1 MAYERYL
8 RTHAED
14 PSTNGREARLKAL
27 RSVVGPNNQFSEIA
41 RVEKA
46 ARARATRAQNAATPL
61 SSSSDMPI
69 VTGVSRGGRRL
80 KQASR
85 FKV

>member
-1 MAYERYL
+1 MAYERFL

-14 PSTNGREARLKAL
+14 PSPNGRQARVKAL
-27 RSVVGPNNQFSEIA
+27 RNVVGPNNQFSEIA

-46 ARARATRAQNAATPL
+46 ARARATRAQNSATPS
-61 SSSSDMPI
+61 SSSSDVPI

-80 KQASR
+80 MQASR